1 MTSREYLSGMMG
13 VENSAVKEVSK
24 GLVMAGNKPPVAEK
38 NARIFV
44 NRVKRN
50 CLITLFKLFKA
61 SKSET

>member
-1 MTSREYLSGMMG
+1 MTSREYLSRMMG

-24 GLVMAGNKPPVAEK
+24 GLVMTGNKPPVAEK
-38 NARIFV
+38 KARIFV

-61 SKSET
+61 YKSET